1 MIERSEIVCF
11 KLKSEEK
18 EQLREAAAHRG
29 ITLSEVIRDALLQDD
44 ALRWSHLQQMSD
56 QIGQRAPFL
65 ISALLKSLSQL
76 PVCLEGD

>member
-11 KLKSEEK
+11 KLKPEEK

-44 ALRWSHLQQMSD
+44 ALRWSPPPVSERSGLRGIALPD
-56 QIGQRAPFL
+56 QRAPGAADGAA
-65 ISALLKSLSQL
+65 SGK
-76 PVCLEGD
+76 